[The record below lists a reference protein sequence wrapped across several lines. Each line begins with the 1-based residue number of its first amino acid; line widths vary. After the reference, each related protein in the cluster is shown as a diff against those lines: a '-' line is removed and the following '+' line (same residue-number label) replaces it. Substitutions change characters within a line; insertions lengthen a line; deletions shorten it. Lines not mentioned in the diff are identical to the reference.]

1 MHPTK
6 GWLGSCVELN
16 HECLP
21 FGGDSKILGTTLIF
35 NDVVQVSFSAR
46 LLPEAKT
53 MRTSEGALL
62 EAVGVAREQVQAPS
76 KENVLDA
83 LSRSATRLRE
93 KLGETLAS
101 VQKFDVPLEATTSS
115 LEALKAYSMVGRTVR
130 TRGNAAAIPICIRAV
145 ELDPTFAA
153 RLMVRA
159 PSRGEGR
166 KN

>member
-1 MHPTK
+1 
-6 GWLGSCVELN
+6 
-16 HECLP
+16 
-21 FGGDSKILGTTLIF
+21 
-35 NDVVQVSFSAR
+35 
-46 LLPEAKT
+46 
-53 MRTSEGALL
+53 MRTLEGALL

>member
-1 MHPTK
+1 VHPTK

-16 HECLP
+16 HECSP

-53 MRTSEGALL
+53 MRTLEGALL

-130 TRGNAAAIPICIRAV
+130 TRGNAAAIPICIRGR
-145 ELDPTFAA
+145 TRRYF
-153 RLMVRA
+153 
-159 PSRGEGR
+159 RGA
-166 KN
+166 